1 MSSTDKTSTTGTITE
16 VKELVEEVLPEKEQE
31 TDNIGEEEASK
42 GINGNEKSDIGENE
56 ASKGING
63 NEKSEQVTLDD
74 TKEPEG
80 TEGTNM
86 ETDDP
91 KDNKAN

>member
-16 VKELVEEVLPEKEQE
+16 VKELVEEVLPEKERG
-31 TDNIGEEEASK
+31 TDNIGE
-42 GINGNEKSDIGENE
+42 DE

-63 NEKSEQVTLDD
+63 NEKSEQLTLDD

-80 TEGTNM
+80 TEGTNI
-86 ETDDP
+86 ETVDP
-91 KDNKAN
+91 EDQDNKAN

>member
-31 TDNIGEEEASK
+31 TDNIGEDET
-42 GINGNEKSDIGENE
+42 
-56 ASKGING
+56 SKGING
-63 NEKSEQVTLDD
+63 NEKSEQLTLDD

-80 TEGTNM
+80 TEGTNI

-91 KDNKAN
+91 EDQDNKAN

>member
-16 VKELVEEVLPEKEQE
+16 VKELVEEVIPEKEQE
-31 TDNIGEEEASK
+31 TDNNGE
-42 GINGNEKSDIGENE
+42 DE

-63 NEKSEQVTLDD
+63 NEKSEQLTLDD

-80 TEGTNM
+80 TVGTKGTNM
-86 ETDDP
+86 VTEDP
-91 KDNKAN
+91 EDNKTN

>member
-31 TDNIGEEEASK
+31 TDNIGE
-42 GINGNEKSDIGENE
+42 DE

-63 NEKSEQVTLDD
+63 NEKSEQLTLDD

-80 TEGTNM
+80 TNIV
-86 ETDDP
+86 TDDP
-91 KDNKAN
+91 EDQDNKAN

>member
-31 TDNIGEEEASK
+31 TDNIGE
-42 GINGNEKSDIGENE
+42 DE

-63 NEKSEQVTLDD
+63 NEKSEQLTLDD
-74 TKEPEG
+74 TKEPKG
-80 TEGTNM
+80 TEGTNI

-91 KDNKAN
+91 EDQDNKAN